1 MTNKIKWLLLLVQVP
16 SEPSRHRVAVWRQL
30 RKTGAV
36 PVMSGT
42 WALPDATQFVEGM
55 AKARDLCTAA
65 GGTFAVLSATGKDEQ
80 SQRVLEQAFR
90 DARSDEWTEFL
101 ADCKKF
107 DAEIAKEISI
117 KKFTFAELEEEE
129 QSLDRL
135 RRWFRDL
142 KKRDV
147 LQLESAK
154 QAEAALSGCV
164 ANLDDYAQQVYSAM
178 NGDH

>member
-1 MTNKIKWLLLLVQVP
+1 M
-16 SEPSRHRVAVWRQL
+16 
-30 RKTGAV
+30 
-36 PVMSGT
+36 
-42 WALPDATQFVEGM
+42 
-55 AKARDLCTAA
+55 
-65 GGTFAVLSATGKDEQ
+65 LSATGKDEQ